1 MDGTEINSNQMI
13 DKIERDEQGQDQ
25 EQLQSMPHET
35 EEDTTIVIKNDQTTA
50 REIGDQPNQDEEKTN
65 NFLNGERWD
74 LRNPEKNE
82 EMINQPIDDLLSRNQ
97 AQMLSISNGVILDGE
112 EEKIILENSMSTF
125 CSVCKTRRPNIGWK
139 KEFSYEELQAATDAF
154 SLKNCLSE
162 SGSLF
167 TFQGQMEGGMKLVV
181 KQHDVRNTQVRE
193 KVNSGMQTI
202 LKARH
207 KNVIMLFGSSTA
219 ECFLFTVYEYA
230 CNGSLDKYLSKEGSR
245 PLTWIER
252 KRVAIGIARGL
263 KYLHENNI
271 VHCNIKPSNILLT
284 HDFKPMIGDFGYGKE
299 LDLKSYKN
307 KNKGNCKYA
316 APEYQ
321 EKRKFSTKTDVYS
334 FGVVI
339 LELITGR
346 RTTDLMLEDKC
357 LVEWAKPLLKR
368 KKYSELVDPIIR
380 NSYEE
385 EHLRWLVQVTTQCL
399 KKNPKE
405 RLSMNMVV
413 SALQGIAESE
423 TCHMTEDITPAISD
437 STIVPDINGSQ
448 GPTTTK
454 ADEQS
459 QEEEKIKS
467 RFHAEEKKLRL
478 IIENNHFYSD
488 KLGQIEEQMQR
499 RPQGEEKSSGKLI
512 INDRMMDQTVVN
524 QLSEFE
530 EQMPSTFHREGIT
543 TQKISV
549 NHMISPTKGDQLSQD
564 QEEEINFIEMKIGLI
579 PEPISGMIDQTKAD
593 QLVQDKTQT
602 QRRCHDDLL
611 DERQGEIILENSKSS
626 ACSICKS
633 RRPNNAWT
641 KDFNYEELLE
651 ATEGFSIE
659 NSLSEREDGP
669 TFEGLLERQIG
680 DFDFGK
686 VKHGPKKSSK
696 DKSVRNSGY
705 AAPEY
710 VENGKVSNKTDVYS
724 FGVVL
729 LELISGRRATD
740 KLPGGKSLVD
750 WARPLLGGKKY
761 PKLVDLKISNS
772 YEEEKLL
779 WLVQVTEQCLRKN
792 PKERITMNMVSLSD
806 VEYDQ
811 KVHKTEK
818 KACYFIQSRSSVAS
832 CIKTMDFVNVMI
844 KKTNHLERLNLLGE
858 LSRIVVSSLQGI
870 EESAEYSVIEDSPPE
885 NSCLPHDEPAMIST
899 QGNLGNLA
907 RGPRHVDKSQNK
919 TYGRLEG
926 INNNQMLG
934 QMKADPVK
942 QEQEWIGRNQYEE
955 ERSLRLTV
963 ITNDIIG
970 QRNADQLIQGGED
983 VQSSPHEEMSRVTVI
998 SNDVI
1003 DEKNS
1008 NQKIQEKLQI
1018 KGSCDEG
1025 LKNANEAKVILEN
1038 SKSSVCS
1045 ICRSRRPYSGLQKK
1059 YTYEE
1064 LEAATEGFS
1073 IKYSLCEGE
1082 YGPAFRGQLENN
1094 QEIVIKQHTFTSL
1107 QEQKVFISEFQLL
1120 INARHENVIMLLG
1133 SCIRLSQLLIVYEK
1147 ACNGSLDQYL
1157 SRQSATSL
1165 TWGERV
1171 KVAIGV
1177 ARGLKYLHEN
1187 NIVHGGI
1194 KPSNILLNHEFK
1206 PMVGDFV
1213 FGKERCELKNV
1224 CKQKSI
1230 RNCGY
1235 TAPECQESEEL
1246 STEADVYSFGVV
1258 LVRSLLGRR
1267 EYRQL
1272 VDPKVRSS
1280 YDEQELVSL
1289 FHITENCL
1297 KKNPK
1302 ERFTMNMVVSALPC
1316 VANSNGLYVKEDF
1329 SPENSNVSDAKN
1341 SKGEEESLKEN
1352 NLGTENTEEVRMNHR
1367 EGEKE
1372 ESLEEEDLDT
1382 ENSEKVRRN
1391 HKEGEKE
1398 ETLEE
1403 EEDLGTENRE
1413 ERVEQIT
1420 CSRGNNEPE
1429 VSQEC
1434 DTYTKC
1440 GEISKKT
1447 EEKEGSSTK
1456 LCQKWEGCLSYGG
1469 ARKFYHQG
1477 AQEYTA
1483 CKEFFGCVLELKL
1496 VSSTTLSF
1504 SLLRP
1509 RSLHFS
1515 LKFHASFSLKSP
1527 TSTFRAFSNADE
1539 DEEDDEEEDQDQDN
1553 VSADEYDDVLGE
1565 ASDEAD
1571 VFAWHSGFKWQR
1583 VDKLCNEV
1591 REFGADL
1598 IDVDELTSVY
1608 DFRIDKFQRQAIL
1621 VFLRGF
1627 SVVVSAP
1634 TSSEKTL
1641 IAEAAVECEYLLTT
1655 AFHVV
1660 LVIYC
1665 PKEVQLICL
1674 SATIAN
1680 PNELAGWIGQDRLR
1694 KSMTF

>member
-1 MDGTEINSNQMI
+1 
-13 DKIERDEQGQDQ
+13 
-25 EQLQSMPHET
+25 
-35 EEDTTIVIKNDQTTA
+35 
-50 REIGDQPNQDEEKTN
+50 
-65 NFLNGERWD
+65 
-74 LRNPEKNE
+74 
-82 EMINQPIDDLLSRNQ
+82 
-97 AQMLSISNGVILDGE
+97 
-112 EEKIILENSMSTF
+112 
-125 CSVCKTRRPNIGWK
+125 
-139 KEFSYEELQAATDAF
+139 
-154 SLKNCLSE
+154 
-162 SGSLF
+162 
-167 TFQGQMEGGMKLVV
+167 
-181 KQHDVRNTQVRE
+181 
-193 KVNSGMQTI
+193 
-202 LKARH
+202 
-207 KNVIMLFGSSTA
+207 
-219 ECFLFTVYEYA
+219 
-230 CNGSLDKYLSKEGSR
+230 
-245 PLTWIER
+245 
-252 KRVAIGIARGL
+252 
-263 KYLHENNI
+263 
-271 VHCNIKPSNILLT
+271 
-284 HDFKPMIGDFGYGKE
+284 
-299 LDLKSYKN
+299 
-307 KNKGNCKYA
+307 
-316 APEYQ
+316 
-321 EKRKFSTKTDVYS
+321 
-334 FGVVI
+334 
-339 LELITGR
+339 
-346 RTTDLMLEDKC
+346 
-357 LVEWAKPLLKR
+357 
-368 KKYSELVDPIIR
+368 
-380 NSYEE
+380 
-385 EHLRWLVQVTTQCL
+385 
-399 KKNPKE
+399 
-405 RLSMNMVV
+405 
-413 SALQGIAESE
+413 
-423 TCHMTEDITPAISD
+423 MTEDITPAISD

-626 ACSICKS
+626 ACCICKS

-669 TFEGLLERQIG
+669 TFEGLLERQVKIVVKKYQVTTSHQEKILKSEVQLFISARHKNVVMLLGLCTNKSQLMIVYEQVCNGSLEQYLTRGSFQSLTWKQRLKVAMGTARGLKYLHGNNIIHGNIKPSNILLTHDFEPRIG

-792 PKERITMNMVSLSD
+792 PKERITMNMV
-806 VEYDQ
+806 
-811 KVHKTEK
+811 
-818 KACYFIQSRSSVAS
+818 
-832 CIKTMDFVNVMI
+832 
-844 KKTNHLERLNLLGE
+844 
-858 LSRIVVSSLQGI
+858 VSSLQGI

-899 QGNLGNLA
+899 Q
-907 RGPRHVDKSQNK
+907 
-919 TYGRLEG
+919 
-926 INNNQMLG
+926 G

-1258 LVRSLLGRR
+1258 LVELIAGRMIADKILGQKCLVECVRSLLGRR

-1483 CKEFFGCVLELKL
+1483 CKEFFGWCD
-1496 VSSTTLSF
+1496 S
-1504 SLLRP
+1504 
-1509 RSLHFS
+1509 
-1515 LKFHASFSLKSP
+1515 
-1527 TSTFRAFSNADE
+1527 
-1539 DEEDDEEEDQDQDN
+1539 
-1553 VSADEYDDVLGE
+1553 
-1565 ASDEAD
+1565 
-1571 VFAWHSGFKWQR
+1571 
-1583 VDKLCNEV
+1583 
-1591 REFGADL
+1591 
-1598 IDVDELTSVY
+1598 I
-1608 DFRIDKFQRQAIL
+1608 
-1621 VFLRGF
+1621 
-1627 SVVVSAP
+1627 
-1634 TSSEKTL
+1634 
-1641 IAEAAVECEYLLTT
+1641 
-1655 AFHVV
+1655 
-1660 LVIYC
+1660 
-1665 PKEVQLICL
+1665 
-1674 SATIAN
+1674 
-1680 PNELAGWIGQDRLR
+1680 
-1694 KSMTF
+1694 